1 MAGAPMD
8 TLLMNQTL
16 PPAGLCPEPS
26 PSDAPN
32 LAFHPARESLFNE
45 LHTRPFPVLQTP
57 SCLAHLVL
65 LREEPAN
72 DAEYRHLQAL
82 CARHAVMPPT
92 ADSSCYY
99 QNFGGFE
106 LRWERH
112 TEFSTYTLIRHS
124 DELSP
129 FSSSPLAL
137 LPTQWLNNLPGKL
150 ISALQLELIQAPA
163 DEPGPELI
171 RQYFE
176 GHRLI
181 SSEVKE
187 HKARLWSAYRIHSDG
202 SGRILIHNRE
212 LNPCQ
217 SGRLVRTL
225 LEMETYRMML
235 LLALPAAK
243 SIAPEVKTM
252 DQQLATVIQQINQ
265 IAGLNDERRL
275 LGELS
280 SLAARIEKLISDNN
294 FRFSAA
300 QAYYQLIINR
310 LEELREQEVG
320 GLQTF
325 REFLQRRLT
334 PAWRTCEAVRNE
346 LNDLSRRI
354 DRASELLR
362 TRINLTIEAQNQS
375 LMLNMDQ
382 RSHIQLRLQQTV
394 EGLSVAAISYYL
406 VGLTKYLAESAK
418 ALGLI
423 HNSAL
428 ITGLAVPLCVGAVW
442 YAMRK
447 LRRTLE
453 HSKAD
458 QG

>member
-1 MAGAPMD
+1 
-8 TLLMNQTL
+8 MNQPL
-16 PPAGLCPEPS
+16 ARASLS
-26 PSDAPN
+26 PLN
-32 LAFHPARESLFNE
+32 FHPQREPLFNE
-45 LHTRPFPVLQTP
+45 LHSRPFPVLQTP

-65 LREEPAN
+65 LRNAPSNASEHQ
-72 DAEYRHLQAL
+72 HLQVL
-82 CARHAVMPPT
+82 CARHGVTPPS
-92 ADSSCYY
+92 AESSCYY
-99 QNFGGFE
+99 QTFGSFE

-112 TEFSTYTLIRHS
+112 TEFSTYTLIRQG
-124 DELSP
+124 DAQPL
-129 FSSSPLAL
+129 FSASPLTL
-137 LPTQWLNNLPGKL
+137 LPADWLSQLPGQL
-150 ISALQLELIQAPA
+150 ISALHLELAPA
-163 DEPGPELI
+163 PASAPEPASI

-181 SSEVKE
+181 SSLVKE
-187 HKARLWSAYRIHSDG
+187 HKARLWSAYRIHNDG
-202 SGRILIHNRE
+202 SGRILIHNRA

-235 LLALPAAK
+235 LLALPVAK
-243 SIAPEVKTM
+243 SIAPEVNNM
-252 DQQLATVIQQINQ
+252 DQQLAMVIQQIQQ
-265 IAGLNDERRL
+265 IADLHDERRL

-294 FRFSAA
+294 FRFSAS
-300 QAYYQLIINR
+300 QAYYQLISNR
-310 LEELREQEVG
+310 LEELREHEVA

-325 REFLQRRLT
+325 RQFLQRRLT

-362 TRINLTIEAQNQS
+362 TRIDLTIEAQNQS
-375 LMLNMDQ
+375 LMLKMDQ
-382 RSHIQLRLQQTV
+382 RSHTQLRLQQAV

-406 VGLTKYLAESAK
+406 VGLTKHLAESAK

-423 HNSAL
+423 NNSAL
-428 ITGLAVPLCVGAVW
+428 VTGLAVPLCVAAVW
-442 YAMRK
+442 YAMRR

-453 HSKAD
+453 HGDPS
-458 QG
+458 

>member
-1 MAGAPMD
+1 MD
-8 TLLMNQTL
+8 TPLMNETL
-16 PPAGLCPEPS
+16 PLAGLS
-26 PSDAPN
+26 PKPPTFGATD
-32 LAFHPARESLFNE
+32 LAFHTARESLFNE
-45 LHTRPFPVLQTP
+45 LHARPFPVLQTP

-65 LREEPAN
+65 LREEPAS
-72 DAEYRHLQAL
+72 DAEHRHLQTL
-82 CARHAVMPPT
+82 CARHAVVPPS

-99 QNFGGFE
+99 QHFGGFE

-112 TEFSTYTLIRHS
+112 TEFSTYTLIRQSADHA
-124 DELSP
+124 L
-129 FSSSPLAL
+129 FSASPLSL
-137 LPTQWLNNLPGKL
+137 LPANWLSELPGKL
-150 ISALQLELIQAPA
+150 ISALQLELAQAPA
-163 DEPGPELI
+163 HEPGPESI
-171 RQYFE
+171 RQHFE

-181 SSEVKE
+181 SSEVME
-187 HKARLWSAYRIHSDG
+187 HQARLWSAYRIHSDG

-243 SIAPEVKTM
+243 SIAPAVKTM
-252 DQQLATVIQQINQ
+252 DQQLAAVIQQINQ

-362 TRINLTIEAQNQS
+362 TRIDLTIEAQNHS
-375 LMLNMDQ
+375 LMLQMDQ

-418 ALGLI
+418 ALGLLD
-423 HNSAL
+423 NSAL
-428 ITGLAVPLCVGAVW
+428 VTGLAVPLCVGAVW
-442 YAMRK
+442 YAMRR

-453 HSKAD
+453 QPEAH
-458 QG
+458 